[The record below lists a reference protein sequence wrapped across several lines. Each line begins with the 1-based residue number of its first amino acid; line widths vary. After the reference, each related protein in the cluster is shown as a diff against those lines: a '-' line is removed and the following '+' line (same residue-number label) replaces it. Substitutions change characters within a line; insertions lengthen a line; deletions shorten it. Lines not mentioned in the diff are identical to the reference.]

1 MQPKYFC
8 TMKLIE
14 TLYKTIDRIN
24 GNSPNALTIS
34 SSKALIASSSKALI
48 TRPLSITSCNILEDT
63 KDTEH
68 DNLVDTPDSTESI
81 SIASEKERSATT
93 DTAIPTHHN
102 GDDKPELK
110 QIHIGQNKTNAD
122 HGKNPVIDT
131 SVIDYIA
138 EKFLSSPASLILD
151 EEKDKIKDIIRDIIY
166 NKIDLDDPN
175 KEHELIANAMRC
187 YLTDYQPL
195 IGKIMKRY
203 RIARCITQER
213 LSEIVNDYFGAT
225 VCNKQLI
232 DRAEKGNISNTKL
245 FSFIQDKILRQNND
259 YELTIHVLASKLG
272 EIIAKNDLGP
282 NSKNFSINK
291 LFSCRHTSQVADYLQ
306 DRINDYS
313 KIDRDAAAQSI
324 DLLRRMD
331 QKIAIEPTYCPTNDK
346 AEDSSLFF
354 IDMYFKTNMFFRP
367 NSAAKFVT
375 QLADTI
381 LWERSRKPIY
391 LQHFELLE
399 YIDIYNENI
408 TDNASLFK
416 QMGIDKIKD
425 KKIEDILIE
434 EREKIEDTIN
444 KTKQADNNLTIFN
457 EFGKLTNDPK
467 VRKKIMANMH
477 KNANLAKTITN
488 INQIL
493 CYNLLSTEE
502 FPSLS
507 SYGEAIED
515 LLNDNADKALKIFFP
530 NELTKD
536 PKKKEDTKIGLKK
549 LAEYINNAP
558 IEFMQ
563 NADALFMLFF
573 ITQNFWYITIEGND
587 ATIRFQEQMLQE
599 EEFFKELFY
608 KGESIEKVSK
618 FLLEA
623 IKTLYLYNNLAKDPQ
638 ELINNHI
645 ISTEEDITRLI
656 RKLQWS
662 LSNLLENPNRENIED
677 AIEKKSHLDNLAQFF

>member
-1 MQPKYFC
+1 
-8 TMKLIE
+8 MKLID
-14 TLYKTIDRIN
+14 TFYKTIDRIN
-24 GNSPNALTIS
+24 GNCPNPSIINN
-34 SSKALIASSSKALI
+34 SKALIVSSSKALI
-48 TRPLSITSCNILEDT
+48 TSPLNITSCKTLEDA

-68 DNLVDTPDSTESI
+68 DNLVDKSNTIEII
-81 SIASEKERSATT
+81 SIVSENERSTTT
-93 DTAIPTHHN
+93 DTAIPTHNN
-102 GDDKPELK
+102 GDDKPDQN
-110 QIHIGQNKTNAD
+110 QIHFSQKTSNINQV
-122 HGKNPVIDT
+122 KEPVIDT

-138 EKFLSSPASLILD
+138 DKFLSSPASLILD
-151 EEKDKIKDIIRDIIY
+151 EEKEKIKDIIRDIIY
-166 NKIDLDDPN
+166 NKIDLDTPN
-175 KEHELIANAMRC
+175 KEHELISNAMRC

-203 RIARCITQER
+203 RTARCITQER

-282 NSKNFSINK
+282 DSKNFSIKK
-291 LFSCRHTSQVADYLQ
+291 LFSCKHTSQVADYLQ
-306 DRINDYS
+306 DKINDYS

-408 TDNASLFK
+408 IDNASLFK

-434 EREKIEDTIN
+434 EREKIEDAIN

-457 EFGKLTNDPK
+457 EKGELTSDPK

-507 SYGEAIED
+507 LYSEAIED

-530 NELTKD
+530 NELSKD

-587 ATIRFQEQMLQE
+587 TTIRFQEQLLQE
-599 EEFFKELFY
+599 EEFFKELYY
-608 KGESIEKVSK
+608 KGENIEKVSK

-623 IKTLYLYNNLAKDPQ
+623 IKTLYLYNNQAKDPQ

-677 AIEKKSHLDNLAQFF
+677 AIEKKSNLGNLAQLL

>member
-1 MQPKYFC
+1 
-8 TMKLIE
+8 MKLID

-24 GNSPNALTIS
+24 GSNSYASITSDTKALIVS
-34 SSKALIASSSKALI
+34 NSKALT
-48 TRPLSITSCNILEDT
+48 TRPLSITSCKIMEDA

-68 DNLVDTPDSTESI
+68 DNLVDAPDSIESI
-81 SIASEKERSATT
+81 STASEKERSATT
-93 DTAIPTHHN
+93 DTAIPTHYIGN
-102 GDDKPELK
+102 DKPDRK
-110 QIHIGQNKTNAD
+110 QIHIGQKKTNAH
-122 HGKNPVIDT
+122 HGKDPVIDT

-166 NKIDLDDPN
+166 NKIDLDAPN

-203 RIARCITQER
+203 RTARCITQER

-245 FSFIQDKILRQNND
+245 FSFILDKILRQNND

-282 NSKNFSINK
+282 DSKSFSINK
-291 LFSCRHTSQVADYLQ
+291 LFSCKHTSQVADYLQ
-306 DRINDYS
+306 DKINDYS
-313 KIDRDAAAQSI
+313 KIDREAAAQSI

-331 QKIAIEPTYCPTNDK
+331 QKIAIEPTYCPINDK

-381 LWERSRKPIY
+381 LWERSRMPIY
-391 LQHFELLE
+391 LQHFELPE
-399 YIDIYNENI
+399 YIDIYNESI
-408 TDNASLFK
+408 TDSASLFK

-434 EREKIEDTIN
+434 EREKIEDAIN
-444 KTKQADNNLTIFN
+444 KAKQADNNLTIFN
-457 EFGKLTNDPK
+457 EEGKLTNDPK
-467 VRKKIMANMH
+467 ARKKIMANMH

-502 FPSLS
+502 FPSMSL
-507 SYGEAIED
+507 YGEAIED

-530 NELTKD
+530 NELSKD

-558 IEFMQ
+558 IKFMQ

-587 ATIRFQEQMLQE
+587 AIIRFQEQLLQE
-599 EEFFKELFY
+599 EEFFKELYY

-618 FLLEA
+618 FLIEA
-623 IKTLYLYNNLAKDPQ
+623 IKTLYLYNNQAKDPQ

-662 LSNLLENPNRENIED
+662 LSNMLENPNRENIED
-677 AIEKKSHLDNLAQFF
+677 AIEKKSHLGNLARLF

>member
-1 MQPKYFC
+1 
-8 TMKLIE
+8 MKLID

-24 GNSPNALTIS
+24 GNSSNASIICNTKALIVS
-34 SSKALIASSSKALI
+34 SSKALT
-48 TRPLSITSCNILEDT
+48 TRPLSTTSCKIMEDA

-68 DNLVDTPDSTESI
+68 DNLVDAPDSIESI
-81 SIASEKERSATT
+81 SIASEKERFATT
-93 DTAIPTHHN
+93 DTTIPTHYN
-102 GDDKPELK
+102 GNDKPDRK
-110 QIHIGQNKTNAD
+110 QILIGQKKNNAY
-122 HGKNPVIDT
+122 HGKDPVIDT

-166 NKIDLDDPN
+166 NKIDLDAPN

-203 RIARCITQER
+203 RTARCITQER

-245 FSFIQDKILRQNND
+245 FSFILDKILRQNND

-282 NSKNFSINK
+282 DSKNFSINK
-291 LFSCRHTSQVADYLQ
+291 LFSCKHTSQVADYLQ
-306 DRINDYS
+306 DKINDYS

-408 TDNASLFK
+408 TDSASLFK

-425 KKIEDILIE
+425 KRIEDILIE
-434 EREKIEDTIN
+434 EREKIEDAIN

-457 EFGKLTNDPK
+457 EEGKLTNDPK
-467 VRKKIMANMH
+467 ARKKIMANMH

-493 CYNLLSTEE
+493 CYNLLSAEE
-502 FPSLS
+502 FPSMS

-530 NELTKD
+530 NELSKD
-536 PKKKEDTKIGLKK
+536 PKKKEDTIIGLKK

-573 ITQNFWYITIEGND
+573 ITQNFWYITIEGN
-587 ATIRFQEQMLQE
+587 ATIRFQEQLLQE
-599 EEFFKELFY
+599 EEFFKELYY

-618 FLLEA
+618 FLIEA
-623 IKTLYLYNNLAKDPQ
+623 IKTLYLYNNQAKDPQ
-638 ELINNHI
+638 ELIHNHI
-645 ISTEEDITRLI
+645 ISKEEDITRLI

-677 AIEKKSHLDNLAQFF
+677 AIEKKSHLGSLARLF